1 MFFKF
6 KKTENTGERGEERA
20 IYFLKKKGF
29 KIVEKNYRKPWGE
42 IDIVAK
48 KNGVIHIIEVKAFT
62 DKKLKDKSNDFD
74 EPSDRLT
81 KEKIR
86 RLLRIA
92 ETYIEENGIGEEEW
106 QIDILF
112 VTFFPDGSEKI
123 EFIEN
128 PVLK

>member
-6 KKTENTGERGEERA
+6 KKTENTGKKGEERA

-48 KNGVIHIIEVKAFT
+48 KNGTTHIIEVKSFT
-62 DKKLKDKSNDFD
+62 EKEGIKDKNDFD
-74 EPSDRLT
+74 EPADRLT

-86 RLLRIA
+86 RILRISK
-92 ETYIEENGIGEEEW
+92 TYLEEKGRWEGDW

-112 VTFFPDGSEKI
+112 ISFFPDGSEKI
-123 EFIEN
+123 DFLEN
-128 PVLK
+128 PVF